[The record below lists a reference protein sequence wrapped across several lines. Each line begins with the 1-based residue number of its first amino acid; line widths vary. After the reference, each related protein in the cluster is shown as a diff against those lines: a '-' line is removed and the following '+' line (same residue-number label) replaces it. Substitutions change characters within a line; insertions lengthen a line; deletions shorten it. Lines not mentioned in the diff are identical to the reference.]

1 MDNQG
6 FQGQEYEDSGRFSED
21 KSGEVHRESKGS
33 QVSQVSDNSDKV
45 ASIVRSIKS
54 GKLSG
59 NSSGMIPAGSTN
71 PGSRL

>member
-59 NSSGMIPAGSTN
+59 KRDD
-71 PGSRL
+71 PGR